1 MKETILTYTRK
12 LLKVLGACTAIIAL
26 SLLEAGRLYL
36 IGGII
41 AGYITGFVWYGV
53 MLRRLWQSAEMTEI
67 AAKKTMVSGVILRLL
82 LMGAGF
88 WAAMQ
93 AGIDYFIAVTGGF
106 ALVYLLGMIML
117 IRSNFSNAE
126 KSQ

>member
-53 MLRRLWQSAEMTEI
+53 MLRRLRQSAEMTEI

-82 LMGAGF
+82 LMGAVF

-117 IRSNFSNAE
+117 IRSNF
-126 KSQ
+126 KKKKTSQ

>member
-1 MKETILTYTRK
+1 MKEAILTYTRK

-67 AAKKTMVSGVILRLL
+67 AAKKTMAVGVVLRLV
-82 LMGAGF
+82 LMGTVF

-93 AGIDYFIAVTGGF
+93 AGIDYFVAVTGGF

-117 IRSNFSNAE
+117 IHSNFSNAE

>member
-82 LMGAGF
+82 LMGVVF

>member
-41 AGYITGFVWYGV
+41 AGYITGFVWYRV

-82 LMGAGF
+82 LMGAVF